1 MFHMPITTI
10 QLAVDAEHII
20 EVAH

>member
-10 QLAVDAEHII
+10 QLAFDAEHII